1 MILNYTSQQYLE
13 FFVRTKEFLFGAQ
26 AMYKRFLKDLVILFL
41 QKITK
46 EMWESKTSFQ
56 GEDHFRPSSIVD
68 RTERLE
74 KEVSKFREKVAEV
87 LEKKE
92 EAVEKAGFLGS
103 LLEEVRENTKP

>member
-1 MILNYTSQQYLE
+1 M
-13 FFVRTKEFLFGAQ
+13 FGAQ

-41 QKITK
+41 QKTTK
-46 EMWESKTSFQ
+46 EIWESKTSFQ